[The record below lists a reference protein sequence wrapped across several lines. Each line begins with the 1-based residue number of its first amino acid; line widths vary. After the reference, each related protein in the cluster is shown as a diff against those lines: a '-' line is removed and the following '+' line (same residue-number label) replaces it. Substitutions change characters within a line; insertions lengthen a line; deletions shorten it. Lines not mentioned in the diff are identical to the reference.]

1 MTSIKDSTEHH
12 DTYSDPNIDIQTEFD
27 EEDFGVQIDYYAQSK
42 KWNFAVVALSVVAL
56 LTEVTILTYCIYRL
70 ATANRPNTPD
80 FVWPTSWSVFASTLF
95 ALLVP
100 LFGFL
105 SCISTLHRK
114 TYMAF
119 CYTHLVLLGFV
130 TIVQIACSAVPFFVF
145 QRNMYGGAA
154 IVFVLLIFGLNAM
167 VAIGRIVVASKEDHN
182 VKGMET
188 AFISSSL

>member
-1 MTSIKDSTEHH
+1 
-12 DTYSDPNIDIQTEFD
+12 
-27 EEDFGVQIDYYAQSK
+27 
-42 KWNFAVVALSVVAL
+42 
-56 LTEVTILTYCIYRL
+56 
-70 ATANRPNTPD
+70 
-80 FVWPTSWSVFASTLF
+80 
-95 ALLVP
+95 
-100 LFGFL
+100 
-105 SCISTLHRK
+105 
-114 TYMAF
+114 MAF